1 MAFTIELLEGP
12 VPDLEPGDSAVYGNI
27 AIDNFSERFYAS
39 TTYWS
44 KGDYIKQWVDT
55 IDKLIQGPSNGK
67 GVLVACMY
75 DPLQANFVTGWV
87 LYRDG
92 NKVSVQDEIIFLN
105 ELLEKFEIE
114 KLDTY
119 VGDRETVTED
129 GNKISEWETD
139 LKALEE
145 CLRVLRK

>member
-1 MAFTIELLEGP
+1 
-12 VPDLEPGDSAVYGNI
+12 
-27 AIDNFSERFYAS
+27 
-39 TTYWS
+39 
-44 KGDYIKQWVDT
+44 
-55 IDKLIQGPSNGK
+55 
-67 GVLVACMY
+67 
-75 DPLQANFVTGWV
+75 LQANFVTGWV